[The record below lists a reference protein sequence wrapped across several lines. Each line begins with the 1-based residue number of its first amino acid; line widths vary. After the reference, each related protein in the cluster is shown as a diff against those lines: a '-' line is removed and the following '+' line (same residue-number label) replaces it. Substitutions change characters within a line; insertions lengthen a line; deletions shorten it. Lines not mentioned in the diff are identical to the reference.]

1 MNEKKTYEAPKVEKL
16 DFDFTNSVV
25 ASGES
30 SFSGDNKNHGQGCV
44 SKNNACTWTYGNTK
58 NKKC

>member
-1 MNEKKTYEAPKVEKL
+1 MNEKKTYEEPKVEKL

-25 ASGES
+25 AS
-30 SFSGDNKNHGQGCV
+30 DNRNHGQGCV
-44 SKNNACTWTYGNTK
+44 DKNNACTWTYGNTK